1 MAQQVR
7 RSRWGLLGAG
17 LLGLAVGA
25 WGISRWLAAEPGSA
39 EDVFSRIRVGMTQ
52 EEAVAIL
59 RTYDP
64 GRIDGVYAE
73 GTTRQGRSWSGTSLF
88 GDSFADLPPPEDTAR
103 CVLTVTDDDCWE
115 VEVVLGPGGIVSG
128 KHISPGV
135 WEYRLREACR
145 VVTLAAADVVSGSW
159 WGEQYRK
166 TCRSLRRGR
175 YARPCLVVVLV
186 LVSAW
191 ALRRR
196 RARSQV
202 CRAVPVAAPDSP
214 RERR

>member
-1 MAQQVR
+1 
-7 RSRWGLLGAG
+7 
-17 LLGLAVGA
+17 
-25 WGISRWLAAEPGSA
+25 
-39 EDVFSRIRVGMTQ
+39 MTQ
-52 EEAVAIL
+52 EEAVAVL

-88 GDSFADLPPPEDTAR
+88 GESFADLPPPEDTAR

-115 VEVVLGPGGIVSG
+115 VEVVLGPGGIVSA
-128 KHISPGV
+128 KRISPGV

-145 VVTLAAADVVSGSW
+145 VLTLAAADLVSGSW
-159 WGEQYRK
+159 WKEQFRK
-166 TCRSLRRGR
+166 TCRSLRRRRGR
-175 YARPCLVVVLV
+175 ARPCLAVILV

-196 RARSQV
+196 RARSQGR
-202 CRAVPVAAPDSP
+202 RAVPVAADSP
-214 RERR
+214 RDRR